1 MLSRHFVK
9 PSSKLNSLRTIK
21 SFVRRSGRI
30 TNSQRKAWNHYWSYY
45 GIDIEN
51 DPNEFIELF
60 NDTKK
65 RIVLEIG
72 FGDGDN
78 LIATAINEPS
88 STVIGIE
95 VYRSGIGHCLINAKK
110 NNLKNLKI
118 IYFDAVEVLN
128 QYVPN
133 NSVDAINIFFPDPWP
148 KKRHR
153 KRRLISDAFVLLLKS
168 KLTNRGLVHICTDW
182 PDYNE
187 EISELFKHIKSF
199 EAVENILKR
208 TQTKYERKAIALGH
222 AIYESAYRLV
232 L

>member
-1 MLSRHFVK
+1 VK

-153 KRRLISDAFVLLLKS
+153 KRRLISDVFVLLLKS
-168 KLTNRGLVHICTDW
+168 KLTNHGLVHICTDW

-187 EISELFKHIKSF
+187 EILGLFKHIKGF
-199 EAVENILKR
+199 EPVKNILKR

>member
-1 MLSRHFVK
+1 MK

-21 SFVRRSGRI
+21 SYVRRSGRI
-30 TNSQRKAWNHYWSYY
+30 TDSQRKAWNNYWHCY
-45 GIDIEN
+45 GIDVEN
-51 DPNEFIELF
+51 DPNGLVELF
-60 NDTKK
+60 KDTKK
-65 RIVLEIG
+65 RVVLEVG

-88 STVIGIE
+88 SNVIGIE

-118 IYFDAVEVLN
+118 ICFDAVEVLN
-128 QYVPN
+128 QHIPN
-133 NSVDAINIFFPDPWP
+133 NSIDTVNIFFPDPWP

-153 KRRLISDAFVLLLKS
+153 KRRLISETFVLLLKS

-187 EISELFKHIKSF
+187 DIRKLFKHIKSF
-199 EAVENILKR
+199 KPVENIPER
-208 TQTKYERKAIALGH
+208 TQTKYEKKAMALGH
-222 AIYESAYRLV
+222 VIYESAYRLV

>member
-153 KRRLISDAFVLLLKS
+153 KRRLISDVFVLLLKS
-168 KLTNRGLVHICTDW
+168 KLTNHGLVHICTDW

-187 EISELFKHIKSF
+187 EILGLFKHIKGF
-199 EAVENILKR
+199 EPVKNILKR

>member
-1 MLSRHFVK
+1 MK

-21 SFVRRSGRI
+21 SYVRRSGRI
-30 TNSQRKAWNHYWSYY
+30 TKSQRKAWNNYWHCY
-45 GIDIEN
+45 GIDVEN
-51 DPNEFIELF
+51 DPNGLVELF
-60 NDTKK
+60 KDTKK
-65 RIVLEIG
+65 RVVLEVG

-88 STVIGIE
+88 SNVIGIE

-118 IYFDAVEVLN
+118 IYFDAVELLN
-128 QYVPN
+128 QYIPN

-153 KRRLISDAFVLLLKS
+153 KRRLISETFVLLLKS

-187 EISELFKHIKSF
+187 DIRKLFKHIKSF
-199 EAVENILKR
+199 KPVENIPER
-208 TQTKYERKAIALGH
+208 TQTKYEKKAMALGH
-222 AIYESAYRLV
+222 VIYESAYRLV

>member
-1 MLSRHFVK
+1 MK

-30 TNSQRKAWNHYWSYY
+30 TDSQRKAWNNYWPCY

-51 DPNEFIELF
+51 DPNGLGKLF
-60 NDTKK
+60 KGAKK

-88 STVIGIE
+88 SNVIGIE
-95 VYRSGIGHCLINAKK
+95 VYHSGIGHCLINANK
-110 NNLKNLKI
+110 NNLKNLTI
-118 IYFDAVEVLN
+118 ICFDAVEILN
-128 QYVPN
+128 QYIPN
-133 NSVDAINIFFPDPWP
+133 SSIDTVNIFFPDPWP

-153 KRRLISDAFVLLLKS
+153 KRRLISEKFVLLLES
-168 KLTNRGLVHICTDW
+168 KLTNLGLVHICTDW
-182 PDYNE
+182 PDYDE
-187 EISELFKHIKSF
+187 DIRKLFKHIKSF
-199 EAVENILKR
+199 KLVENIPER
-208 TQTKYERKAIALGH
+208 TQTKYEKKAMNLGQ

>member
-1 MLSRHFVK
+1 VK

-21 SFVRRSGRI
+21 SYVRRSGRI
-30 TNSQRKAWNHYWSYY
+30 TDSQRKAWNNYWPCY

-51 DPNEFIELF
+51 DPNRLVELF
-60 NDTKK
+60 KDTKK
-65 RIVLEIG
+65 RVVLEIG

-78 LIATAINEPS
+78 LIATAINEIS
-88 STVIGIE
+88 SNVIGIE

-118 IYFDAVEVLN
+118 ICFDAVEVLN
-128 QYVPN
+128 QHIPN
-133 NSVDAINIFFPDPWP
+133 NSIDTVNIFFPDPWP

-153 KRRLISDAFVLLLKS
+153 KRRLISETFVLLLKS
-168 KLTNRGLVHICTDW
+168 KLTNHGLVHICTDW

-187 EISELFKHIKSF
+187 DIRKLFKHIKSF
-199 EAVENILKR
+199 KPVENIPER
-208 TQTKYERKAIALGH
+208 TQTKYEKKAMALEH
-222 AIYESAYRLV
+222 VIYESAYRLV